1 MSEILL
7 SVYSHAF
14 TWYISYFEKPYNGG
28 RSCTDLL
35 MNKWGRESKRDVQ
48 IDIVLKNGY
57 CMGTTFATFWGSCFR
72 NLIFPPLL
80 ENPEHLINRR
90 GTYYRAGGGSKIKKN
105 SNIEGWPLLLGTSEY
120 AWIKKQR
127 KPAPLDCY
135 TLNKTWYPRPVRE
148 AYLGACQTSSWR
160 FIAKVV
166 NG

>member
-1 MSEILL
+1 
-7 SVYSHAF
+7 
-14 TWYISYFEKPYNGG
+14 
-28 RSCTDLL
+28 

-48 IDIVLKNGY
+48 IDIVFKNGY
-57 CMGTTFATFWGSCFR
+57 CMGTILATFWGSCFR
-72 NLIFPPLL
+72 NLFFPPLL

-148 AYLGACQTSSWR
+148 AYLGACQRSSM
-160 FIAKVV
+160 ALYCESS
-166 NG
+166 